1 MPDDH
6 FFGDERP
13 RTPLWLRSQNL
24 PCTKFRPCEVA
35 PLGHYLRPAR
45 HGSTGREVFHF
56 GVHVSLCPY
65 SSECVEGKF
74 CELRHNGVLR
84 SSRQVLTAG
93 TICTGG
99 KRPPTHSTSGSKDR
113 TRCRSK

>member
-13 RTPLWLRSQNL
+13 RTPLWLSSQNL

-74 CELRHNGVLR
+74 CELRHNGVLG
-84 SSRQVLTAG
+84 SS
-93 TICTGG
+93 
-99 KRPPTHSTSGSKDR
+99 PTKLQISLIWGRRLGPGR
-113 TRCRSK
+113 TTLVVY